1 MSKAKELIDISKRTI
16 DEPNKIE
23 NTRED
28 GQ

>member
-1 MSKAKELIDISKRTI
+1 MSKANEVIDISKMTI

-23 NTRED
+23 NTNED

>member
-1 MSKAKELIDISKRTI
+1 MSKAKEVIDISKMKI

-23 NTRED
+23 NTSED

>member
-1 MSKAKELIDISKRTI
+1 MSKVKEVIDISKMTI

-23 NTRED
+23 ITSED

>member
-1 MSKAKELIDISKRTI
+1 MSKVKEVIDISKMTI

-23 NTRED
+23 NTSED

>member
-1 MSKAKELIDISKRTI
+1 MSKAKEVTDILTMII

-23 NTRED
+23 STSED

>member
-1 MSKAKELIDISKRTI
+1 MSKAKEVIDISKITI

-23 NTRED
+23 NTSED